1 MKTLNFNSDIS
12 ELIELF
18 KQHDKDIFQTVSY
31 EIIFDDL
38 LGEFNNEIPVDKIDV
53 DKLAK
58 KYQEY
63 DSFCKI
69 YLDYEGQSALDRL
82 EKSVVDY
89 IKRTGGSKWE
99 MSYMLSDELDDSIKS
114 YLNSNEIRFYEL
126 STGKILVRHNN
137 D

>member
-18 KQHDKDIFQTVSY
+18 KEHDKDIFQTVSY

-38 LGEFNNEIPVDKIDV
+38 LKEFDCEIPVDKIDV

-63 DSFCKI
+63 DSLYNI
-69 YLDYEGQSALDRL
+69 YLDYEGQSEYNRL
-82 EKSVVDY
+82 EKRIADY
-89 IKRTGGSKWE
+89 LRKN
-99 MSYMLSDELDDSIKS
+99 ELDWRPDSTTILCIEIDESIKS
-114 YLNSNEIRFYEL
+114 YLDSNDIKFWEL
-126 STGKILVRHNN
+126 SGKILVRHNN

>member
-1 MKTLNFNSDIS
+1 MNNDKTLNFNSDIS

-18 KQHDKDIFQTVSY
+18 KQHNKDIFQTVSY

-38 LGEFNNEIPVDKIDV
+38 LKKFNNEIPVDKIDV

-58 KYQEY
+58 KYREY
-63 DSFCKI
+63 DSFYLI
-69 YLDYEGQSALDRL
+69 YIDYEGQSGYDFMLKRITDY
-82 EKSVVDY
+82 EVVDY
-89 IKRTGGSKWE
+89 IK
-99 MSYMLSDELDDSIKS
+99 YYLD
-114 YLNSNEIRFYEL
+114 SNEIGFWEF

>member
-1 MKTLNFNSDIS
+1 MKTLNKDSDIS

-38 LGEFNNEIPVDKIDV
+38 LGKFNNEIPVDKIDV

-58 KYQEY
+58 KYHEY
-63 DSFCKI
+63 DSFYLI
-69 YLDYEGQSALDRL
+69 YIDYEGQSGYDFMLKRITDYVRKH
-82 EKSVVDY
+82 ESDWKIYDVSYEVVDY
-89 IKRTGGSKWE
+89 IK
-99 MSYMLSDELDDSIKS
+99 YYLD
-114 YLNSNEIRFYEL
+114 SNEIGFWEL
-126 STGKILVRHNN
+126 STGKILVRYNN

>member
-1 MKTLNFNSDIS
+1 MKTLNKDSDIS

-18 KQHDKDIFQTVSY
+18 KQHNKDIFQTVSY

-38 LGEFNNEIPVDKIDV
+38 LGEFDCEIPVDKIDV
-53 DKLAK
+53 DKLSK

-63 DSFCKI
+63 DAFYKI
-69 YLDYEGQSALDRL
+69 YLDYEGQSALNRL

-89 IKRTGGSKWE
+89 IKRTEGSKWE
-99 MSYMLSDELDDSIKS
+99 IPYMLSDELNDSIKS
-114 YLNSNEIRFYEL
+114 YLDSNEIRFYEL